1 MEHSSDGSLEFRR
14 HCSVSLL
21 FSDSEGRATLFT
33 LSVQLELGVSCK
45 ILVVPDTEVV
55 VIVDVLDSALLK
67 YFSKV
72 SVSGFLLLL
81 VILGAKSF
89 GTTRRLWVEVLLS
102 LCLFVDVE
110 GAVVSSVRSVTIS
123 DSFRGV

>member
-1 MEHSSDGSLEFRR
+1 M
-14 HCSVSLL
+14 
-21 FSDSEGRATLFT
+21 
-33 LSVQLELGVSCK
+33 SCK
-45 ILVVPDTEVV
+45 KLVVPDTEVV
-55 VIVDVLDSALLK
+55 VIVDVVDSALLK

-123 DSFRGV
+123 GSFRGVQLASAVGGSTLTE